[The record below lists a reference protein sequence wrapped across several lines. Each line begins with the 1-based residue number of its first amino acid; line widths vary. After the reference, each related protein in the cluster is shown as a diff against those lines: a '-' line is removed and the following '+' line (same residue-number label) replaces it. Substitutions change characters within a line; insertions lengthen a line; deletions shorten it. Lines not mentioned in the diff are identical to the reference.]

1 MSNPLFNVLG
11 GGNTNNMI
19 GMLNQLR
26 ANPVQFLL
34 QKRLNIPD
42 NLSNDPQGIV
52 QHLLNTGQMSQNTYN
67 KLQSQINQ
75 MIGR

>member
-1 MSNPLFNVLG
+1 MSNPLFNTLG
-11 GGNTNNMI
+11 GNQNNII

-26 ANPVQFLL
+26 SNPVQFLL

-42 NLSNDPQGIV
+42 NLKDDPQGIV

-75 MIGR
+75 MVRR